1 MYTKVTQKELAEVLD
16 YYRQDRKNCLYS
28 YIDLKKYGLGNPH
41 LSVYIDRGLVTD
53 ARILLILCRLKR
65 CTIF

>member
-28 YIDLKKYGLGNPH
+28 YIDLKKYGGQSAPVG
-41 LSVYIDRGLVTD
+41 VY
-53 ARILLILCRLKR
+53 
-65 CTIF
+65 

>member
-28 YIDLKKYGLGNPH
+28 YIDLKNMAWA
-41 LSVYIDRGLVTD
+41 IRTC
-53 ARILLILCRLKR
+53 RCILTAALLQIKDMLILCRLKR